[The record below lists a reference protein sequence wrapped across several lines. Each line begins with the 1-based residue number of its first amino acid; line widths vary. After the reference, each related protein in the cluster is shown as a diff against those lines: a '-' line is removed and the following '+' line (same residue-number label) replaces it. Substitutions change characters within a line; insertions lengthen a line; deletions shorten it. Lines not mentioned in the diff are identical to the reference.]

1 MSSMATFCSV
11 LDLVYIWAPGPTV
24 LGKARHSRL
33 CSASVVKPMT
43 SIPAVPAGARST
55 ITAAPASPSVS
66 EASCLLNRERIFFA
80 AFQPR
85 WEMYSPETTIPQ
97 LISPR
102 VIRSCRRNTPVSM
115 PAHALERS
123 KFTAFMAPIACLMTG

>member
-1 MSSMATFCSV
+1 MSAMEIPASPIASATSGAMSSIATRCSF
-11 LDLVYIWAPGPTV
+11 LDLVYICAPGPRE

-33 CSASVVKPMT
+33 CSARVVKPMT
-43 SIPAVPAGARST
+43 SMPVPLGARST

-66 EASCLLNRERIFFA
+66 DASCLLNKERIWRA

-85 WEMYSPETTIPQ
+85 CEMYSPDTTMPQ

-102 VIRSCRRNTPVSM
+102 AMKS
-115 PAHALERS
+115 
-123 KFTAFMAPIACLMTG
+123 